1 MELKKL
7 RKASNPFP
15 IGLALMISD
24 LGWSNMTNKGCGV
37 DEADVASYRNIELM
51 ACWSSV
57 TSDLLM
63 RAENPPGKELEAYNL
78 YGALIQ
84 DLGQF

>member
-1 MELKKL
+1 MELKEL

-15 IGLALMISD
+15 MGLALMISD
-24 LGWSNMTNKGCGV
+24 LGWLNMTNKVCGV

-63 RAENPPGKELEAYNL
+63 QQVS
-78 YGALIQ
+78 IQ
-84 DLGQF
+84 KYFKPSRSACLV